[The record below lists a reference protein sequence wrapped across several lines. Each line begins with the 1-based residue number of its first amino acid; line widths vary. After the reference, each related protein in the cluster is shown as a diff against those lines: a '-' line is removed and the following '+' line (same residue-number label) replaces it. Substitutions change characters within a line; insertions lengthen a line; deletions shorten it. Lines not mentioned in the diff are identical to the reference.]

1 MRFGEYIM
9 PVLLEASWPRIK
21 RMEVKGAA
29 FGVAVKY
36 MPERPSHM
44 GEDGQFDFEQSL
56 RILLP
61 DDAELVVEGQER
73 DYKVIS
79 FDDLGL
85 SMFEVDSEFK

>member
-1 MRFGEYIM
+1 M

-44 GEDGQFDFEQSL
+44 GEDGQFDFEQS
-56 RILLP
+56 RFGIQMT
-61 DDAELVVEGQER
+61 AEKIPKTTVRAPTTFARGRNTSLEL
-73 DYKVIS
+73 IT
-79 FDDLGL
+79 
-85 SMFEVDSEFK
+85 